1 MRTEVK
7 KENMDYSQ
15 IEQNQLINLLKE
27 ERKVFKR
34 LQKADMSVDMTRG
47 RPEATQLDIAMPM
60 LSNAGNYDYRAD
72 GIDNRN
78 YGGLQG
84 IKPARELFAELF
96 DCKTDEVIVAD
107 GSSLDLMYTVMQFA
121 MQFGVLESTPWNQL
135 KKVKFICL
143 TPGYDRHFAICEHFG
158 IEMIGVRLREDGPDM
173 DIIENL
179 VRDDESIKGIW
190 CVPKYSNPSGVTYS
204 DRAVER
210 LATMKTAAKDFRIF
224 WDNAYLV
231 HDLYE
236 KGDKLKNIFDVARKA
251 GTLDRIYAFTST
263 SKITFAGSGLAVF
276 ASSVDNINAITKE
289 LFFKTIGPNKIN
301 QVMHVNFLKD
311 ADNIKELMKLHAEIL
326 RPKFELFEEKMSAEF
341 EGDPFIH
348 WSKPKG
354 GYFIS
359 LDVKN
364 CAKRIVALAGE
375 AGVKLTPAGLS
386 FPYKL
391 DDLDE
396 NIRIAPSVPTLEEMT
411 HAVDVIIS
419 AVKQARMERVLLKIH
434 KIKDID

>member
-1 MRTEVK
+1 MRSEVK
-7 KENMDYSQ
+7 KEFMDYSQ
-15 IEQNQLINLLKE
+15 IEQNQLINMLKE
-27 ERKVFKR
+27 ERKLFKR
-34 LQKADMSVDMTRG
+34 LQKSDKPVDMTRG
-47 RPEATQLDIAMPM
+47 RPETAQLDIAMPM
-60 LSNAGNYDYRAD
+60 LSHAGEYDYCED

-84 IKPARELFAELF
+84 IKPARELFSDLL
-96 DCKTDEVIVAD
+96 DCRLDEVIVAD
-107 GSSLDLMYTVMQFA
+107 GSSLDLMYTVLQFA
-121 MQFGVLESTPWNQL
+121 MQFGVMGSTPWNQL

-173 DIIENL
+173 DIIESL
-179 VRDDESIKGIW
+179 VRDDESVKGIW

-204 DRAVER
+204 DKAVER

-236 KGDKLKNIFDVARKA
+236 KGDKLRNIFDVARRA
-251 GTLDRIYAFTST
+251 GTLDRVYAFTST
-263 SKITFAGSGLAVF
+263 SKITFAGSGLAAF
-276 ASSVDNINAITKE
+276 ASSAENIEAITHE

-311 ADNIKELMKLHAEIL
+311 ADNVKEIMKMHADIL
-326 RPKFELFEEKMSAEF
+326 RPKFELFEEKMTEEF
-341 EGDPFIH
+341 ADDDYVR
-348 WSKPKG
+348 WSRPRG

-364 CAKRIVALAGE
+364 CAKRIVELSAE
-375 AGVKLTPAGLS
+375 AGVKLTPAGSS
-386 FPYKL
+386 FPYKM

-396 NIRIAPSVPTLEEMT
+396 NIRIAPSVPTIDEMS
-411 HAVDVIIS
+411 HAIEVLIS
-419 AVKQARMERVLLKIH
+419 AIKQARMERVLLKNH
-434 KIKDID
+434 NIKEID

>member
-1 MRTEVK
+1 VKTEVK
-7 KENMDYSQ
+7 KEFMDYNQ
-15 IEQNQLINLLKE
+15 IEQDQLLNLLNE

-34 LQKADMSVDMTRG
+34 LQKADKPVDMTRG
-47 RPEATQLDIAMPM
+47 RPETSQLDIAMPM
-60 LSNAGNYDYRAD
+60 LENAGGYDYTAD
-72 GIDNRN
+72 GVDYRN
-78 YGGLQG
+78 YGGLLG
-84 IKPARELFAELF
+84 IKSARELFADVF
-96 DCKTDEVIVAD
+96 GCKTEEVIVAD
-107 GSSLDLMYTVMQFA
+107 GRSLDLMYTVMQFA
-121 MQFGVLESTPWNQL
+121 MQFGILGSTPWNQL

-158 IEMIGVRLREDGPDM
+158 IEMIAVRLRDDGPDM

-179 VRDDESIKGIW
+179 VRDDESVKGIW

-204 DRAVER
+204 DKVVER

-224 WDNAYLV
+224 WDNAYLA
-231 HDLYE
+231 HDLYD

-251 GTLDRIYAFTST
+251 GTLDRVYSFTST

-276 ASSVDNINAITKE
+276 ASSIDNVNAIADE

-311 ADNIKELMKLHAEIL
+311 TDNIKEIMKRHADIL
-326 RPKFELFEEKMSAEF
+326 RPKFQLFDEKMSNEF
-341 EGDPFIH
+341 DGDECVR
-348 WSKPKG
+348 WSKPNG

-364 CAKRIVALAGE
+364 CAKRIVQLSAE
-375 AGVKLTPAGLS
+375 AGVKLTPAGSS
-386 FPYKL
+386 FPYRI

-396 NIRIAPSVPTLEEMT
+396 NIRIAPSVPTVEQMD

-419 AVKQARMERVLLKIH
+419 AIKQALMERVLFK
-434 KIKDID
+434 KYGIKDVD

>member
-34 LQKADMSVDMTRG
+34 LQKADMPVDMTRG

-348 WSKPKG
+348 WSKPRG

-375 AGVKLTPAGLS
+375 AGVKLTPAGSS

-419 AVKQARMERVLLKIH
+419 AIKQARMERVLLKIH
-434 KIKDID
+434 NIKDID

>member
-1 MRTEVK
+1 
-7 KENMDYSQ
+7 MDYLQ
-15 IEQNQLINLLKE
+15 IEQNQLIDMLNE
-27 ERKVFKR
+27 ERKLFKK
-34 LQKADMSVDMTRG
+34 LQKHDKAVDMTRG
-47 RPEATQLDIAMPM
+47 RPETSQLDIAMPM
-60 LSNAGNYDYRAD
+60 LQNAGDYDYCED

-78 YGGLQG
+78 YGGLLG
-84 IKPARELFAELF
+84 IKPARELFADLI

-107 GSSLDLMYTVMQFA
+107 GSSLDLMYTVLQFA
-121 MQFGVLESTPWNQL
+121 MQFGVMGSTPWNQL

-158 IEMIGVRLREDGPDM
+158 IEMIGVRLCEDGPDM
-173 DIIENL
+173 DIIESL
-179 VRDDESIKGIW
+179 VRDDESVKGIW
-190 CVPKYSNPSGVTYS
+190 CVPKYSNPSGITYS
-204 DRAVER
+204 DKVVER

-251 GTLDRIYAFTST
+251 GTLDRVYAFTST
-263 SKITFAGSGLAVF
+263 SKITFAGSGLAAF
-276 ASSVDNINAITKE
+276 ASSQENIEAISHE

-311 ADNIKELMKLHAEIL
+311 VDNIKDIMEVHAGIL
-326 RPKFELFEEKMSAEF
+326 RPKFELFEEKMTAEF
-341 EGDPFIH
+341 ADADYVR
-348 WSKPKG
+348 WSKPRG

-364 CAKRIVALAGE
+364 CAKRIVELASE
-375 AGVKLTPAGLS
+375 AGVKLTPAGSS
-386 FPYKL
+386 FPYRI

-396 NIRIAPSVPTLEEMT
+396 NIRIAPSVPTLEEMS
-411 HAVDVIIS
+411 HAIDVIIS
-419 AVKQARMERVLLKIH
+419 AIKQARMERVLLKEYG
-434 KIKDID
+434 IKDVE

>member
-236 KGDKLKNIFDVARKA
+236 KGDKLKFDIKYQCRLIDTNEYLISDGQSLYGFIA
-251 GTLDRIYAFTST
+251 GI
-263 SKITFAGSGLAVF
+263 LASNHDVT
-276 ASSVDNINAITKE
+276 D
-289 LFFKTIGPNKIN
+289 LFI
-301 QVMHVNFLKD
+301 D
-311 ADNIKELMKLHAEIL
+311 
-326 RPKFELFEEKMSAEF
+326 SA
-341 EGDPFIH
+341 
-348 WSKPKG
+348 
-354 GYFIS
+354 
-359 LDVKN
+359 
-364 CAKRIVALAGE
+364 
-375 AGVKLTPAGLS
+375 
-386 FPYKL
+386 
-391 DDLDE
+391 
-396 NIRIAPSVPTLEEMT
+396 
-411 HAVDVIIS
+411 
-419 AVKQARMERVLLKIH
+419 LKICGNYLCEQ
-434 KIKDID
+434 IC

>member
-1 MRTEVK
+1 
-7 KENMDYSQ
+7 MDYSQ

-27 ERKVFKR
+27 ERKAFKR
-34 LQKADMSVDMTRG
+34 LQKADMTVDMTRG
-47 RPEATQLDIAMPM
+47 RPEMAQLDISMPM
-60 LSNAGNYDYRAD
+60 LSNAGSFDYIVD
-72 GIDNRN
+72 GVDCRN

-84 IKPARELFAELF
+84 IKPARELFADIF

-107 GSSLDLMYTVMQFA
+107 GSSLDLMYTVLQFA
-121 MQFGVLESTPWNQL
+121 MQFGVLGSTPWNQL

-158 IEMIGVRLREDGPDM
+158 IEMIGVRLRDDGPDM

-210 LATMKTAAKDFRIF
+210 LATMKTASKDFRIF
-224 WDNAYLV
+224 WDNAYIA

-251 GTLDRIYAFTST
+251 GTLDRVYAFTST

-276 ASSVDNINAITKE
+276 ASSVENINAITNE

-311 ADNIKELMKLHAEIL
+311 TDNIKELMKMHAEIL
-326 RPKFELFEEKMSAEF
+326 RPKFELFEEKMSQEF
-341 EGDPFIH
+341 EGDPYIH
-348 WSKPKG
+348 WSKPRG

-364 CAKRIVALAGE
+364 CAKRIVQLAQE
-375 AGVKLTPAGLS
+375 AGVKLTPAGSS
-386 FPYKL
+386 FPYKM

-396 NIRIAPSVPTLEEMT
+396 NIRIAPSVPTLEEMA

-419 AVKQARMERVLLKIH
+419 AVKQARMERVLLK
-434 KIKDID
+434 KYGIKDID